1 MEIRKNMEFKEACAM
16 IEMHPEKMCPICYH
30 EKNFDNIVCE
40 DCNNKGLIEV
50 GIKFK
55 KIREQLEELMETFK

>member
-1 MEIRKNMEFKEACAM
+1 M